1 MFQQTEQKKTDGFLS
16 GWKSSRGKFIML
28 EIYQEYRDTYRISAN
43 REKDPMS
50 LDELNSY
57 LNEIDAKI
65 VGKGLSVKL

>member
-1 MFQQTEQKKTDGFLS
+1 MK
-16 GWKSSRGKFIML
+16 IV
-28 EIYQEYRDTYRISAN
+28 RI
-43 REKDPMS
+43 EKDPMS